1 MARYREY
8 KNGIFGHRY
17 NGLFVIRGESK
28 GEFKIVDKDNK
39 DVLTGLLDFDECI
52 WQIDKLTASEDDLA
66 IIRSLYDKDL
76 FQLSSLYMDLHQK
89 NLSGSLDE
97 RSKALYKWTEKVR
110 NRKDEDREF

>member
-17 NGLFVIRGESK
+17 KGFYIIRGESK
-28 GEFKIVDKDNK
+28 GNFKVVSEDNK
-39 DVLTGLLDFDECI
+39 DVLTGLLDFDECV
-52 WQIDKLTASEDDLA
+52 WQIDKLTASDDDIA

-89 NLSGSLDE
+89 NLAGGLDE
-97 RSKALYKWTEKVR
+97 SSKNLYTWTEKVR
-110 NRKDEDREF
+110 NRKDEDRKF